1 MERSENYNE
10 KEALKAKESSAMD
23 DRDAAMKAIISPYG
37 LSAGD
42 DRDAAMKAIIRPN
55 GLSAGDDRDAAMKA
69 IIRLNG
75 LSVGYEGDAIIENID
90 LDIGK
95 GEIVTLIGPNGAGKS
110 TILKTISKQLQPVS
124 GVVYVSGRE
133 LREFGSS
140 ELAKVLSLLLTERI
154 DPEYM
159 TGRDIIETGRYPYTG
174 KMGILN
180 EKDHAVVDGIIKLLR
195 ISELAERPF
204 RKLSD
209 GQKQRILIGRAL
221 AQEPEILILDEP
233 MSYLDIRHKLELI
246 EILKKLRSE
255 KNITIVMSLHEFEL
269 ARVIADKVICVGEE
283 GISRAGKPEEV
294 LQPDVLKDLYGITD
308 EQFELLLQ
316 SMRLVL

>member
-1 MERSENYNE
+1 MERSENYTD
-10 KEALKAKESSAMD
+10 KEMANDALKPNGPSVMNDGDVLKKD
-23 DRDAAMKAIISPYG
+23 IISPYG
-37 LSAGD
+37 ISVGD
-42 DRDAAMKAIIRPN
+42 NSNFTMKE
-55 GLSAGDDRDAAMKA
+55 

-75 LSVGYEGDAIIENID
+75 LSVGYDGNAIIKDID
-90 LDIGK
+90 LLIKK

-110 TILKTISKQLQPVS
+110 TILKTVSRQLQPVA
-124 GVVYVSGRE
+124 GAVYVNGRE
-133 LREFGSS
+133 LDRYDQG

-174 KMGILN
+174 KMGILS
-180 EKDHAVVDGIIKLLR
+180 EGDHAVVDNVIELLGIQ
-195 ISELAERPF
+195 ELADRLF
-204 RKLSD
+204 MKLSD

-246 EILKKLRSE
+246 EILRKLKTE

-269 ARVIADKVICVGEE
+269 ARVIADKVICVKEE

-294 LQPDVLKDLYGITD
+294 LQPDVLKELYGITD
-308 EQFELLLQ
+308 EQFKLLLQ

>member
-1 MERSENYNE
+1 MERSENYTD
-10 KEALKAKESSAMD
+10 KKTLKQKGSSAVD
-23 DRDAAMKAIISPYG
+23 DSDAAMKNIIRPNG
-37 LSAGD
+37 LSVRD
-42 DRDAAMKAIIRPN
+42 DSNVAMKDIIRPN
-55 GLSAGDDRDAAMKA
+55 GLSAGDDSDAAMKD

-90 LDIGK
+90 LEIGK

-110 TILKTISKQLQPVS
+110 TILKTVSRQLQPLA
-124 GVVYVSGRE
+124 GAVYVNGRE
-133 LREFGSS
+133 LDRYDQG

-174 KMGILN
+174 KMGILS
-180 EKDHAVVDGIIKLLR
+180 EGDHAVVDNVIELLGIQ
-195 ISELAERPF
+195 ELADRLF
-204 RKLSD
+204 MKLSD

-246 EILKKLRSE
+246 EILRKLKTE

-269 ARVIADKVICVGEE
+269 ARVIADKVICVKEE
-283 GISRAGKPEEV
+283 GIGRAGKPEDV
-294 LQPDVLKDLYGITD
+294 LQSSVIKELYGITD
-308 EQFELLLQ
+308 EQFELMLQ
-316 SMRLVL
+316 SMRFVL

>member
-10 KEALKAKESSAMD
+10 KEALKAKGSSAMD
-23 DRDAAMKAIISPYG
+23 DRDAAMKNIIRPNG
-37 LSAGD
+37 LSVRD
-42 DRDAAMKAIIRPN
+42 DSNVAMKDIIRPN
-55 GLSAGDDRDAAMKA
+55 GLSAGDDSDAAMKD

-110 TILKTISKQLQPVS
+110 TILKTISKQLEPVS
-124 GVVYVSGRE
+124 GAVYVSGRE

-269 ARVIADKVICVGEE
+269 ARVIADKVICVKEE
-283 GISRAGKPEEV
+283 GIGRAGKPEDV
-294 LQPDVLKDLYGITD
+294 LQSSVIKELYGITD
-308 EQFELLLQ
+308 EQFELMLQ

>member
-1 MERSENYNE
+1 MERSENYTD
-10 KEALKAKESSAMD
+10 KKALKQKGSSAVD
-23 DRDAAMKAIISPYG
+23 DSDAAMKNIIRPNG
-37 LSAGD
+37 LSVRD
-42 DRDAAMKAIIRPN
+42 DSNVAMKDIIRPN
-55 GLSAGDDRDAAMKA
+55 GLSAVDDSDAAMKD

-90 LDIGK
+90 LEIGK

-110 TILKTISKQLQPVS
+110 TILKTISKQLEPVA
-124 GVVYVSGRE
+124 GAVYVNGRE
-133 LREFGSS
+133 LDRYDQG

-174 KMGILN
+174 KMGILS
-180 EKDHAVVDGIIKLLR
+180 EGDHAVVDNVIELLGIQ
-195 ISELAERPF
+195 ELADRLF
-204 RKLSD
+204 MKLSD

-246 EILKKLRSE
+246 EILRKLKTE

-269 ARVIADKVICVGEE
+269 ARVIADKVICVKEE
-283 GISRAGKPEEV
+283 GIGRAGKPEDV
-294 LQPDVLKDLYGITD
+294 LQSSVIKELYGITD
-308 EQFELLLQ
+308 EQFELMLQ
-316 SMRLVL
+316 SMRFVL

>member
-1 MERSENYNE
+1 MERSENYTD
-10 KEALKAKESSAMD
+10 KKALKQKGSSAVD
-23 DRDAAMKAIISPYG
+23 DSDAAMKNIIRPNG
-37 LSAGD
+37 LSVRD
-42 DRDAAMKAIIRPN
+42 DSNVAMKDIIRPN
-55 GLSAGDDRDAAMKA
+55 GLSAVDDSDAAMKD

-90 LDIGK
+90 LEIGK

-110 TILKTISKQLQPVS
+110 TILKTVSRQLQPVA
-124 GVVYVSGRE
+124 GAVYVNGRE
-133 LREFGSS
+133 LDRYDQG

-174 KMGILN
+174 KMGILS
-180 EKDHAVVDGIIKLLR
+180 EGDHAVVDNVIELLGIQ
-195 ISELAERPF
+195 ELADRLF
-204 RKLSD
+204 MKLSD

-246 EILKKLRSE
+246 EILRKLKTE

-269 ARVIADKVICVGEE
+269 ARVIADKVICVKEE
-283 GISRAGKPEEV
+283 GIGRAGKPEDV
-294 LQPDVLKDLYGITD
+294 LQSSVIKELYGITD
-308 EQFELLLQ
+308 EQFELMLQ
-316 SMRLVL
+316 SMRFVL

>member
-1 MERSENYNE
+1 MERPENYTDKEMAN
-10 KEALKAKESSAMD
+10 EALKPKGPSVMND
-23 DRDAAMKAIISPYG
+23 DDVLKKDIISPYG
-37 LSAGD
+37 ISVGD
-42 DRDAAMKAIIRPN
+42 NSNFTMKE
-55 GLSAGDDRDAAMKA
+55 

-75 LSVGYEGDAIIENID
+75 LSVGYDGNAIIKDID
-90 LDIGK
+90 LLIKK

-110 TILKTISKQLQPVS
+110 TILKTVSRQLQPVS
-124 GVVYVSGRE
+124 GTVYVSGRE
-133 LREFGSS
+133 LQGFNQA

-174 KMGILN
+174 KMGILS
-180 EKDHAVVDGIIKLLR
+180 ERDHAVVDNVIELLG
-195 ISELAERPF
+195 ISELAARPF

-246 EILKKLRSE
+246 EILRKLKTE

-269 ARVIADKVICVGEE
+269 ARVIADKVICVKEE
-283 GISRAGKPEEV
+283 GIGRAGKPEDV
-294 LQPDVLKDLYGITD
+294 LQSSVIKELYGITD
-308 EQFELLLQ
+308 EQFELMLQ
-316 SMRLVL
+316 SMRFVL

>member
-1 MERSENYNE
+1 MERSENYTE
-10 KEALKAKESSAMD
+10 KEALKAKGSSAMD
-23 DRDAAMKAIISPYG
+23 DRDAAMKNIIRPNG
-37 LSAGD
+37 LSVRD
-42 DRDAAMKAIIRPN
+42 DSNVAMKDIIRPN
-55 GLSAGDDRDAAMKA
+55 GLSAGDDSDAAMKD

-75 LSVGYEGDAIIENID
+75 LSVGYEGDSIIENID
-90 LDIGK
+90 LEIGK

-110 TILKTISKQLQPVS
+110 TILKTISKQLEPVS
-124 GVVYVSGRE
+124 GAVYVSGRE

-283 GISRAGKPEEV
+283 GISRAGKPEDV
-294 LQPDVLKDLYGITD
+294 LQSSVIKELYGITD
-308 EQFELLLQ
+308 EQFELMLQ
-316 SMRLVL
+316 SMRFVL

>member
-1 MERSENYNE
+1 MERSENYTD
-10 KEALKAKESSAMD
+10 KKALKQKGSSAVD
-23 DRDAAMKAIISPYG
+23 DSDAAMKN
-37 LSAGD
+37 
-42 DRDAAMKAIIRPN
+42 IIRPN
-55 GLSAGDDRDAAMKA
+55 GLSAVDDSDAAMKD

-90 LDIGK
+90 LEIGK

-110 TILKTISKQLQPVS
+110 TILKTISKQLEPVL
-124 GVVYVSGRE
+124 GAVYVSGRE

-174 KMGILN
+174 KMGILS
-180 EKDHAVVDGIIKLLR
+180 EGDHAVVDNVIELLGIQ
-195 ISELAERPF
+195 ELADRLF
-204 RKLSD
+204 MKLSD

-246 EILKKLRSE
+246 EILRKLKTE

-269 ARVIADKVICVGEE
+269 ARVIADKVICVKEE
-283 GISRAGKPEEV
+283 GIGRAGKPEDV
-294 LQPDVLKDLYGITD
+294 LQSSVIKELYGITD
-308 EQFELLLQ
+308 EQFELMLQ
-316 SMRLVL
+316 SMRFVL

>member
-1 MERSENYNE
+1 MERSENYTD
-10 KEALKAKESSAMD
+10 KKALKQKGSSAVD
-23 DRDAAMKAIISPYG
+23 DSDAAMKNIIRPNG
-37 LSAGD
+37 LSVRD
-42 DRDAAMKAIIRPN
+42 DSNVAMKDIIRPN
-55 GLSAGDDRDAAMKA
+55 GLSAVDDSDAAMKD

-90 LDIGK
+90 LEIGK

-110 TILKTISKQLQPVS
+110 TILKTVSRQLQPLA
-124 GVVYVSGRE
+124 GAVYVNGRE
-133 LREFGSS
+133 LDRYDQG

-174 KMGILN
+174 KMGILS
-180 EKDHAVVDGIIKLLR
+180 EGDHAVVDNVIELLGIQ
-195 ISELAERPF
+195 ELADRLF
-204 RKLSD
+204 MKLSD

-246 EILKKLRSE
+246 EILRKLKTE

-269 ARVIADKVICVGEE
+269 ARVIADKVICVKEE
-283 GISRAGKPEEV
+283 GIGRAGKPEDV
-294 LQPDVLKDLYGITD
+294 LQSSVIKELYGITD
-308 EQFELLLQ
+308 EQFELMLQ
-316 SMRLVL
+316 SMRFVL

>member
-1 MERSENYNE
+1 MERSENYTD
-10 KEALKAKESSAMD
+10 KEMANDALKPNGPSVRD
-23 DRDAAMKAIISPYG
+23 DGDILKKNIINPYG
-37 LSAGD
+37 LSVGD
-42 DRDAAMKAIIRPN
+42 DSNATMK
-55 GLSAGDDRDAAMKA
+55 D
-69 IIRLNG
+69 IIRLNE
-75 LSVGYEGDAIIENID
+75 LSVGYEGNAIIENID
-90 LDIGK
+90 FVIGK

-110 TILKTISKQLQPVS
+110 TILKTVSRQLQPVS
-124 GVVYVSGRE
+124 GVAYVNGRE
-133 LREFGSS
+133 LDGYDQG

-174 KMGILN
+174 KMGILS
-180 EKDHAVVDGIIKLLR
+180 ESDHAVVDNVIKLLG
-195 ISELAERPF
+195 IQELADRLF

-246 EILKKLRSE
+246 EILRKLKTE

-269 ARVIADKVICVGEE
+269 AKVIADKVICVKEE
-283 GISRAGKPEEV
+283 GIGRTGKPEEV
-294 LQPDVLKDLYGITD
+294 LQSSVIKDLYDITD

>member
-1 MERSENYNE
+1 MERSENYTD
-10 KEALKAKESSAMD
+10 KKALKQK
-23 DRDAAMKAIISPYG
+23 G

-42 DRDAAMKAIIRPN
+42 DSDAAMKNIIRPNGLSVRNYSNVTMKDIIRPN
-55 GLSAGDDRDAAMKA
+55 GLSAGDDSDAAMKD

-90 LDIGK
+90 LEIGK

-110 TILKTISKQLQPVS
+110 TILKTISKQLEPVL
-124 GVVYVSGRE
+124 GAVYVSGRE

-294 LQPDVLKDLYGITD
+294 LQPDVLKELYGITD

>member
-1 MERSENYNE
+1 MERSENYTD
-10 KEALKAKESSAMD
+10 KKTLKQKGSSAVD
-23 DRDAAMKAIISPYG
+23 DSDAAMKNIIRPNG
-37 LSAGD
+37 LSVRD
-42 DRDAAMKAIIRPN
+42 DSNVAMKDIIRPN
-55 GLSAGDDRDAAMKA
+55 GLSAGDDSDAAMKD

-90 LDIGK
+90 LEIGK

-110 TILKTISKQLQPVS
+110 TILKTVSRQLQPLA
-124 GVVYVSGRE
+124 GAVYVNGRE
-133 LREFGSS
+133 LDRYDQG

-174 KMGILN
+174 KMGILS
-180 EKDHAVVDGIIKLLR
+180 EGDHAVVDNVIELLGIQ
-195 ISELAERPF
+195 ELADRLF
-204 RKLSD
+204 MKLSD

-246 EILKKLRSE
+246 EILRKLKTE

-269 ARVIADKVICVGEE
+269 AKVIADKVICVKEE
-283 GISRAGKPEEV
+283 GIGTIGTSEEV
-294 LQPDVLKDLYGITD
+294 LKPDVIKELYNITD
-308 EQFELLLQ
+308 EQFELMLQ
-316 SMRLVL
+316 SMRFVL

>member
-1 MERSENYNE
+1 MERSENYTDKEMVN
-10 KEALKAKESSAMD
+10 EALKPDGPSVMD
-23 DRDAAMKAIISPYG
+23 DGDALKK
-37 LSAGD
+37 D
-42 DRDAAMKAIIRPN
+42 
-55 GLSAGDDRDAAMKA
+55 
-69 IIRLNG
+69 IIRLDG
-75 LSVGYEGDAIIENID
+75 LSVGYDGNAIIK
-90 LDIGK
+90 DINHLIKK

-110 TILKTISKQLQPVS
+110 TILKTVSRQLQPVS
-124 GVVYVSGRE
+124 GAVYVSGRE
-133 LREFGSS
+133 LGGFDQA
-140 ELAKVLSLLLTERI
+140 ELAKVMSLLLTERI

-174 KMGILN
+174 KMGIFS
-180 EKDHAVVDGIIKLLR
+180 ERDHAVVDNVIELLGIR
-195 ISELAERPF
+195 ELADRLF

-269 ARVIADKVICVGEE
+269 ARVIADKVICVKED
-283 GISRAGKPEEV
+283 GIGMAGTPEEV
-294 LQPDVLKDLYGITD
+294 LQPDVLKELYGITD
-308 EQFELLLQ
+308 ERFELLLQ
-316 SMRLVL
+316 SMRFVL